1 MFIIDSSIFCAC
13 FLDDDKNHEKAKI
26 LIWEIEARVLVPYI
40 VFSETI
46 TVLTYKHSKDRAN
59 EFADFILSDNRFIL
73 TDADMTSE
81 VYFWKTI
88 DKNLSYIDIVLTY
101 IALRNDATLLT
112 FDDAMMKL
120 YQKIWENKE

>member
-1 MFIIDSSIFCAC
+1 M
-13 FLDDDKNHEKAKI
+13 
-26 LIWEIEARVLVPYI
+26 VPYI
-40 VFSETI
+40 VLSEAL

-59 EFADFILSDNRFIL
+59 EFADFILSDNRCIL
-73 TDADMTSE
+73 IDADMTSE
-81 VYFWKTI
+81 VYFWKSI

-120 YQKIWENKE
+120 YQKIRENKA